1 MPLKNAWYDALLRNR
16 LSFSASMKKFIFK
29 KKNSDRIEPIRSR
42 VTICFHNADNTHV
55 AGLGYNFS
63 TIRLYPEEG
72 NTCRLSESVFDQNT
86 CLTDVLVE
94 RLPASVSPYKSSDF
108 VAAAALGRT
117 VWSVRSSASGLMINW
132 TFRSP
137 VGSSS
142 ETDADETRRR
152 IFLSFFFFF
161 YHCCCK
167 E

>member
-1 MPLKNAWYDALLRNR
+1 LPLKNGWYDALLRNR
-16 LSFSASMKKFIFK
+16 LSFSASMKKFIFE

-117 VWSVRSSASGLMINW
+117 VRCSVVRQRSDDKLDVSISGRFVERDGRGRNEEEDISL
-132 TFRSP
+132 
-137 VGSSS
+137 
-142 ETDADETRRR
+142 
-152 IFLSFFFFF
+152 FFFFF
-161 YHCCCK
+161 LSLLL
-167 E
+167 